1 VTKGGRGFRAAPTA
15 PTARNVAADVIVRV
29 VRDKAFA
36 AAALDAELDRNI
48 QLDGRDRALATE
60 LVYGTLRLLR
70 WLEERLARYAP
81 RGLGSLDPHVRAHL
95 LVAAY
100 QVLVLT
106 RVPDFA
112 AVSEAVDAIRS
123 LRGGGERV
131 SGFANAVLRKV
142 AKEPKPS
149 PDELARASLA
159 SADPALAKAIVEAI
173 GEAAALRLLATD
185 EAPPLGIRVEDA
197 QARDAWLARFR
208 EARPE
213 ATFELGRVSPHA
225 ILVRGAGRVSDLPGY
240 DEGAWTV
247 QEEGSQ
253 VVALAL
259 GARPGDVVLD
269 ACAGRGNKTGL
280 LARAVGAA
288 GAVDAAD
295 LHPKKLDQ
303 LREELA
309 RIGCAP
315 RATFAVDWSKGT
327 GGGSGLYDRVL
338 VDAPCSGTG
347 TIRRRPELLLKR
359 AASSVAEL
367 AELQRT
373 ILARAATLVRPG
385 GRLVYAVCSV
395 LREEAEGVIE
405 VGVAHGLD
413 AAPFDSEVASRIA
426 ASSQGADAAGASAAP
441 PASAATTLR
450 LLPHEHGT
458 DGYFLAS
465 FVRRA
470 P

>member
-1 VTKGGRGFRAAPTA
+1 MTKRDRGKAAPTA
-15 PTARNVAADVIVRV
+15 RSVAADVIVRV
-29 VRDKAFA
+29 LRDKAFA

-48 QLDGRDRALATE
+48 QLDARDRALATE
-60 LVYGTLRLLR
+60 LVYGTLRLLG
-70 WLEERLARYAP
+70 WLEERLVRYAP
-81 RGLGSLDPHVRAHL
+81 RGLGSLDAHVRAHL
-95 LVAAY
+95 VLAAY
-100 QVLVLT
+100 QILVLT

-112 AVSEAVDAIRS
+112 AVSEAVDAVRA
-123 LRGGGERV
+123 LRGDRV
-131 SGFANAVLRKV
+131 GGFANAVLRKV
-142 AKEPKPS
+142 AREPKPT
-149 PDELARASLA
+149 PEELARASLA
-159 SADPALAKAIVEAI
+159 SAEPALAKAIVEAV
-173 GEAAALRLLATD
+173 GEEAALRLLATD
-185 EAPPLGIRVEDA
+185 EPPPLGIRVEDVRS
-197 QARDAWLARFR
+197 RDAWLARFR

-240 DEGAWTV
+240 DEGGWTV

-280 LARAVGAA
+280 LARAVGPE

-303 LREELA
+303 LKEELA

-327 GGGSGLYDRVL
+327 GAALAGSSGSSGAAARLYDRVL

-347 TIRRRPELLLKR
+347 TIRRRPELLSKR
-359 AASSVAEL
+359 VAANVAEL
-367 AELQRT
+367 AELQRK
-373 ILARAATLVRPG
+373 ILARAASLVRPG

-395 LREEAEGVIE
+395 LREEAEGVIS
-405 VGVAHGLD
+405 VAAEHGLE

-426 ASSQGADAAGASAAP
+426 ASGAGGATG
-441 PASAATTLR
+441 ATTLR